1 MIRASWS
8 GRQAGRY
15 RPARAAT
22 GTARK
27 LAFTSV
33 LPPDTAARVPEEAR
47 RPVLEAADRLLQAD
61 PAGPT
66 WEQSRLPHLT
76 LLATAWFLTHDER
89 YARRVAE
96 HLRSCWLE
104 NPVVLGAHR
113 ANGVELG
120 IRLSSLAWI
129 RRLLND
135 WPGVA
140 DLFER
145 DALALRQIRRL
156 QQYLAAFPSRG
167 SSAGGHVIAE
177 AAGRLVASCAF
188 PWFRESERWRRKSAL
203 LLERELRRNT
213 FPPGAG
219 RGTALDYQCVIVEL
233 GFVAAV
239 EADASGHPLRPAT
252 WTRLCALADCAAA
265 LVDASPRPSR
275 PGGSGE
281 GCGLVLDVPAPS
293 NWPSTLALAN
303 ALVGQQ
309 DWWPQLPASAMS
321 SIVGALAGSRRHI
334 GSRPSRRPLHFAEAG
349 ITLLRTKGK
358 DEIWC
363 RCDGGPRGYRGIAGR
378 ARADALS
385 VEVRY
390 AGVDI
395 LADPGILCFHGR
407 RAWRSFFRS
416 LIGRDIPESGGPD
429 QLGDGDPFI
438 WVGHTR
444 DRVIE
449 VLDDGD
455 IARWTAAHDGYAA
468 LDPPARHRRSVLL
481 DRASRSIDII
491 DEIDGGS
498 HDISLAFR
506 LGPDVRADLDESCAV
521 LNWSAAPAPGTA
533 RLELPP
539 GLRWSLHEGGT
550 DPISGGGA
558 HSLGR
563 PAPAATLLGC
573 GRSVPG
579 MPLVTRLEFL
589 DTGRSGRAA
598 IPLWAVSWTA
608 SAALLDRAPEMRA
621 EAI

>member
-1 MIRASWS
+1 M
-8 GRQAGRY
+8 
-15 RPARAAT
+15 
-22 GTARK
+22 
-27 LAFTSV
+27 
-33 LPPDTAARVPEEAR
+33 
-47 RPVLEAADRLLQAD
+47 
-61 PAGPT
+61 
-66 WEQSRLPHLT
+66 
-76 LLATAWFLTHDER
+76 
-89 YARRVAE
+89 
-96 HLRSCWLE
+96 
-104 NPVVLGAHR
+104 
-113 ANGVELG
+113 
-120 IRLSSLAWI
+120 
-129 RRLLND
+129 
-135 WPGVA
+135 
-140 DLFER
+140 
-145 DALALRQIRRL
+145 
-156 QQYLAAFPSRG
+156 
-167 SSAGGHVIAE
+167 IAE

-219 RGTALDYQCVIVEL
+219 RDRPGLSVRHRRL

-239 EADASGHPLRPAT
+239 EADASGHPLRPAA

-265 LVDASPRPSR
+265 LADASPRPAR

-281 GCGLVLDVPAPS
+281 GRGLVLDVPAPG
-293 NWPSTLALAN
+293 NWPSTLALADV
-303 ALVGQQ
+303 LVGQQ
-309 DWWPQLPASAMS
+309 DWWPQLPANAMS
-321 SIVGALAGSRRHI
+321 SIVGALAGRRRHI

-378 ARADALS
+378 ARTDALS

-429 QLGDGDPFI
+429 QPGDGDPFT

-455 IARWTAAHDGYAA
+455 IARWTAEHDGYAA

-521 LNWSAAPAPGTA
+521 LSWPAGLRRGRPGWNCRPGCGGACMKAGPIPFPAGMPAAWACPLPRPRSSAA
-533 RLELPP
+533 
-539 GLRWSLHEGGT
+539 
-550 DPISGGGA
+550 
-558 HSLGR
+558 
-563 PAPAATLLGC
+563 AAACRGC
-573 GRSVPG
+573 P
-579 MPLVTRLEFL
+579 
-589 DTGRSGRAA
+589 
-598 IPLWAVSWTA
+598 W
-608 SAALLDRAPEMRA
+608 
-621 EAI
+621 